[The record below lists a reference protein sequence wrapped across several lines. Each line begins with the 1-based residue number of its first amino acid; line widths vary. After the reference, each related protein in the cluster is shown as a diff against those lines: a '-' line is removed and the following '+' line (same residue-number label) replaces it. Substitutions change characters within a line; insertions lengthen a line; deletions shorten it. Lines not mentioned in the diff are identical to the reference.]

1 MADYDFSTLSPIDF
15 EKLVNDL
22 IQAKVGVRVQ
32 RFGVGRDGGIDG
44 RFAAFEGNGI
54 VQAKHYRASSFS
66 QLKASLKKS
75 KDQILGHA
83 PVRYIVCTS
92 QSLSPDRKDELVSEL
107 LPINIVADDIWCRE
121 DLNALIDEHPEI
133 EKSHIKLWLNSSGVL
148 ERFLNNETV
157 NRSEAFLSELQRAN
171 ALFVAHEGYT
181 RAQKVIDQQ
190 KVLIVAGPPGVGK
203 TTLSLVVAARYLED
217 DWELV
222 AVNSINEALRVF
234 SSKRKQVFIFDD
246 FLGAIKLDKD
256 ALSKGDSDLRRFV
269 ETVRRHSSTTRFIL
283 TTRKYIYE
291 EARLAS
297 ETLADEAL
305 QMSDVVLELRT
316 YTDKIKSEILYNH
329 LFFSDLSDD
338 YLSALV
344 HSGLLSKIIGHKNYM
359 PRIIE
364 WLTEDFRLSGCAVE
378 DYPNHFLATLDR
390 PDQIWHHA
398 VQEHLDQKARTL
410 LRCLFFVP
418 DFTGIDR
425 SFVDWFNESINLLA
439 QRLNFSV
446 SERELGRTLRVL
458 EGSFVE
464 VFGRRITFVNPS
476 LRDYLNADL
485 RHSTTLGP
493 LAECAQNRS
502 QVLWMWRFLKSEGE
516 RFGGADLVIRKLAE
530 RCLMP
535 SSSVSGQVSL
545 YDFLNFAHEVATR
558 LKNRAYCDLVA
569 TERFANSLDLDIYEM
584 PRLFEELDMDLYEL
598 PDVEAFREY
607 LSKRFISELSQT
619 HFDAESGSAMLQS
632 ADEHPDYLKDEE
644 REALVDMANT
654 AISRISMPDYGD
666 DESDWSNLE
675 EQLEILEQ
683 WATDPYVRYLKS
695 QVDDYL
701 SELEHARQ
709 AQQEEAEEEYRLY
722 GARQRTP
729 AYGPSGRPSQSATG
743 EKEYRAVFESL
754 LSPEDN

>member
-22 IQAKVGVRVQ
+22 VQANEGVRVQ

-66 QLKASLKKS
+66 QLKASLRKS
-75 KDQILGHA
+75 KDQVLGHA
-83 PVRYIVCTS
+83 PARYILCTS
-92 QSLSPDRKDELVSEL
+92 QDLSPDRKDELVAEL
-107 LPINIVADDIWCRE
+107 LPINIVADDVWCRE
-121 DLNALIDEHPEI
+121 DLNALIDAHPEI

-148 ERFLNNETV
+148 ERFLNNETT

-181 RAQKVIDQQ
+181 RAQKVIDHQ

-222 AVNSINEALRVF
+222 AVNSIAEALKVF
-234 SSKRKQVFIFDD
+234 STKRKQVFIFDD

-269 ETVRRHSSTTRFIL
+269 EAVRRHSNTTRFIL

-316 YTDKIKSEILYNH
+316 YTEKIKSEILYNH
-329 LFFSDLSDD
+329 LFFSDLSED

-344 HSGLLSKIIGHKNYM
+344 RSGLLSKIIGHKNYM

-364 WLTEDFRLSGCAVE
+364 WLTEGFRLSGCAAE
-378 DYPNHFLATLDR
+378 DYPSHFLATLDR
-390 PDQIWHHA
+390 PNQIWHHA

-425 SFVDWFNESINLLA
+425 SFVDWFDESINLLA

-446 SERELGRTLRVL
+446 SERELSRTLRVL

-485 RHSTTLGP
+485 SHSTTLGP
-493 LAECAQNRS
+493 LAECIQNRN
-502 QVLWMWRFLKSEGE
+502 QVLWMWRFIKSEGD
-516 RFGGADLVIRKLAE
+516 RIGGTNVVFRALAE
-530 RCLMP
+530 RCLIP
-535 SSSVSGQVSL
+535 NTTVSGQVSL
-545 YDFLNFAHEVATR
+545 YDFLNFAHEAATI
-558 LKNRAYCDLVA
+558 LKERAFCDLVA

-584 PRLFEELDMDLYEL
+584 PKLFEELDLDLYEL
-598 PDVEAFREY
+598 PDVQAFREY
-607 LSKRFISELSQT
+607 LRERFISELSQT
-619 HFDAESGSAMLQS
+619 QFDAESGSVMLQ
-632 ADEHPDYLKDEE
+632 AAEEHPDYLEEDEH
-644 REALVDMANT
+644 EALVEMADSVIART
-654 AISRISMPDYGD
+654 SMPDVGD
-666 DESDWSNLE
+666 VDSDWTNLE
-675 EQLEILEQ
+675 EQLEILER
-683 WATDPYVRYLKS
+683 WASDPHVRYLKS

-701 SELEHARQ
+701 TELEHARQ
-709 AQQEEAEEEYRLY
+709 ASEDQAEEEYRLY
-722 GARQRTP
+722 GPRHRASS
-729 AYGPSGRPSQSATG
+729 YGPAGHPRQNTTG
-743 EKEYRAVFESL
+743 ETEYRAVFESL
-754 LSPEDN
+754 LSPTEV